1 MDVSQSLDHYENRR
15 DLLRGY
21 LLEYEMLQQ
30 EAPDV
35 AAQCSFEAFVQFSF
49 AYYRIS
55 EQTGG
60 VGRLEST
67 LEHVRRNLAP

>member
-35 AAQCSFEAFVQFSF
+35 AAQFSFDAFVHFSF

-67 LEHVRRNLAP
+67 LERVRLNLAP